1 MTRPTY
7 LPRPPRALVAVLAAC
22 VVALLLVPAPAQATE
37 YVPISGAGSTWSQVA
52 VDAWRADVR
61 ASGVVVNYAGTG
73 STDGR
78 SQYIQGTVDFANTEI
93 PFQNPP
99 EPGQQAEVPS
109 RPYAY
114 LPMVAGGTSFMYNLT
129 VGGQRVT
136 DLRLS
141 GTTLAK
147 IFTGAITRWS
157 DPAIAHDNGRA
168 LPDIPIIPVVRS
180 DGAGASA
187 QFTLYMRS
195 RAPEVY
201 CPFIRSKLH
210 LGGTDCPSVSFY
222 PAFGSSKA
230 QNGSNGVANYVSAS
244 YGAGAIGYVEYAYAK
259 RINFPVAS
267 LLNTAGYYSQPSAGN
282 VAVALTKAQINSDL
296 TQNLESVYTN
306 PDPRAYPMS
315 SYSYMVVPTTT
326 AAPFNEDKGRTLS
339 TFINYFL
346 CGGQQKADILGYSP
360 LPANLVQAGFDQVAR
375 IPGAVKSPSIS
386 QCHNPALDIL
396 HSAPMP
402 SPCMKQG
409 ASCTPERH
417 VHPGVIPDPG
427 ATSSGGGNEPA
438 AGASGDPAAT
448 GGGGGGG
455 GGSGGDGAAVDP
467 LTGATS
473 PDGTTP
479 QGTDP
484 LTGGQAPTDASTVPA
499 DGQQA
504 AVAAGPLTPVA
515 LASSRDGQSH
525 ALGWLVAAILALTV
539 LTPPF
544 LVARL
549 GRRSR

>member
-1 MTRPTY
+1 MKLS
-7 LPRPPRALVAVLAAC
+7 LPSRLVLALLAAC
-22 VVALLLVPAPAQATE
+22 VTGLVLVPGPAQASG

-114 LPMVAGGTSFMYNLT
+114 LPIVAGGTSFMYNLT

-141 GTTLAK
+141 GTTLSK
-147 IFTGAITRWS
+147 IFTGQITRWNDPAITR
-157 DPAIAHDNGRA
+157 DYGKT

-187 QFTLYMRS
+187 QFTLYMQS
-195 RAPEVY
+195 QAPSIY

-210 LGGTDCPSVSFY
+210 LSGSACPSVSFY

-259 RINFPVAS
+259 RINFPVVS
-267 LLNTAGYYSQPSAGN
+267 LLNKAGYFSQPSAGN
-282 VAVALTKAQINSDL
+282 VAVALTKARINPNL
-296 TQNLESVYTN
+296 TQNLQSVYTN

-315 SYSYMVVPTTT
+315 SYSYMVVPTST
-326 AAPFNEDKGRTLS
+326 AAPFNTDKGRTLS
-339 TFINYFL
+339 TFVNYFL
-346 CGGQQKADILGYSP
+346 CTGQQKADILGYSP
-360 LPANLVQAGFDQVAR
+360 LPKNLVEAGFKQVGR
-375 IPGAVKSPSIS
+375 IPGAVSSPSIDK
-386 QCHNPALDIL
+386 CNNPALDIL

-402 SPCMKQG
+402 NKCMKLG
-409 ASCTPERH
+409 SSCTVSTTNGETTNS
-417 VHPGVIPDPG
+417 PGG
-427 ATSSGGGNEPA
+427 TTSSTGADPAGGTGP
-438 AGASGDPAAT
+438 ASGTPDGST
-448 GGGGGGG
+448 GGGSP
-455 GGSGGDGAAVDP
+455 GSGSDPGGTVDP
-467 LTGATS
+467 LTGAPAGATVTS
-473 PDGTTP
+473 AGGTESTAAPGTP
-479 QGTDP
+479 VT
-484 LTGGQAPTDASTVPA
+484 LTAAHTGQAKAIGWV
-499 DGQQA
+499 
-504 AVAAGPLTPVA
+504 VATML
-515 LASSRDGQSH
+515 
-525 ALGWLVAAILALTV
+525 ILTV
-539 LTPPF
+539 LVPPF
-544 LVARL
+544 LISRHA
-549 GRRSR
+549 RRSP

>member
-1 MTRPTY
+1 MKLSLPTRVV
-7 LPRPPRALVAVLAAC
+7 LAFLAAC
-22 VVALLLVPAPAQATE
+22 VAGLVMVPVPAAQAAS

-114 LPMVAGGTSFMYNLT
+114 LPIVAGGTSFMYNLT
-129 VGGQRVT
+129 VGGVRVT

-141 GTTLAK
+141 GPTLAK
-147 IFTGAITRWS
+147 IFTGQITRWN
-157 DPAIAHDNGRA
+157 DPAITKDYGKT

-187 QFTLYMRS
+187 QFTLYMQS
-195 RAPEVY
+195 QAPSIY

-210 LGGTDCPSVSFY
+210 LSGSACPSVSFY

-259 RINFPVAS
+259 RINFPVVS
-267 LLNTAGYYSQPSAGN
+267 LLNKGGYFSQPTAGN
-282 VAVALTKAQINSDL
+282 VAVALTKAKINANL
-296 TQNLESVYTN
+296 TQNLQSVYTN

-326 AAPFNEDKGRTLS
+326 AAPFNTDKGKTLS

-346 CGGQQKADILGYSP
+346 CTGQQKADILGYSP
-360 LPANLVQAGFDQVAR
+360 LPKNLVEAGFAQVKR
-375 IPGAVKSPSIS
+375 IPGAVASPSIS
-386 QCHNPALDIL
+386 QCNNPALNIL

-402 SPCMKQG
+402 NKCMKLG
-409 ASCTPERH
+409 SSCTVSTTTGTTSPTT
-417 VHPGVIPDPG
+417 PNGTDPSSTG
-427 ATSSGGGNEPA
+427 TNPHGTTS
-438 AGASGDPAAT
+438 
-448 GGGGGGG
+448 
-455 GGSGGDGAAVDP
+455 GSGTPGSTNNGSPGSGSSPGAVDP
-467 LTGATS
+467 LTGAPAGNTVTS
-473 PDGTTP
+473 A
-479 QGTDP
+479 
-484 LTGGQAPTDASTVPA
+484 GGNLSTAAP
-499 DGQQA
+499 G
-504 AVAAGPLTPVA
+504 TPV
-515 LASSRDGQSH
+515 S
-525 ALGWLVAAILALTV
+525 LVAARTGQAKAIGWVVATMLVLTV
-539 LTPPF
+539 LVPPF
-544 LVARL
+544 LISRNA
-549 GRRSR
+549 RRSR